1 MMIISKSLNTRAE
14 FLILGNHNSVLLQYL
29 VNGLI
34 YSVSSGESSIVLE
47 VQRLTKKELSYW
59 PPDMSNTAHF
69 NRKRAN

>member
-14 FLILGNHNSVLLQYL
+14 FLILGNHNSVLLKYL

-34 YSVSSGESSIVLE
+34 YSVSSGESKIVLE

-59 PPDMSNTAHF
+59 PPDMSNTPHF